1 MSTLLMWQHAY
12 ARQARADFAAYEV
25 LRVATHLPQCESLHF
40 LQMACEKLCKSY
52 LCSRKVEPRFLQTSH
67 GFIAS
72 HLPEIFKDQRR
83 RLKLHPL
90 NPRSALVRQVNNL
103 SREIELLAPT
113 VDSQRRPD
121 NCEYP
126 WLDGAGE
133 AVVPAEYPFANLSLL
148 SESAGQDL
156 LKIIPSAIDELL

>member
-1 MSTLLMWQHAY
+1 MSTPLMWQHAY
-12 ARQARADFAAYEV
+12 VRQAKADLAAYEV
-25 LRVATHLPQCESLHF
+25 LHAATHLPQCQSLHF

-52 LCSRKVEPRFLQTSH
+52 LCSRKVEPRFLQMSH

-72 HLPEIFKDQRR
+72 NLPEIFKDQRR
-83 RLKLHPL
+83 RLNLRPL
-90 NPRSALVRQVNNL
+90 NPRSTLVRQVNNL

-126 WLDGAGE
+126 WVDGAGE
-133 AVVPAEYPFANLSLL
+133 VVVPAEYSFANLSLL
-148 SESAGQDL
+148 SEPAGQDL
-156 LKIIPSAIDELL
+156 LKIIPFAIDELL